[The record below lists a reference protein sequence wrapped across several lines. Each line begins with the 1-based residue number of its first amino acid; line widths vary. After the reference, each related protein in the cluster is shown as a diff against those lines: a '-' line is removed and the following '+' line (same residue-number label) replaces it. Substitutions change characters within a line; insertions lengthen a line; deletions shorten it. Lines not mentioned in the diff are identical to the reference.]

1 MTLRMIGSS
10 NRGLMLL
17 VVEVILFGILTK
29 PKSYWPK
36 MWNQVSVYYIIA
48 MNWNCWVQIS
58 CVDHLNPGK
67 AYKMKPKELWSTKK
81 EYKDFPLDVFRNHIH
96 QEKRF
101 QREGPYWQLKRNK
114 KGLRRHEAHV
124 KELKRGWLG
133 LHNKDKLLVDMMKD
147 LHIN

>member
-1 MTLRMIGSS
+1 MMTARSLLAEKRYFFFSISS
-10 NRGLMLL
+10 GFTDVNKAPMPDHKIMLQRSQRFWHTHKAKKL
-17 VVEVILFGILTK
+17 LAEDV
-29 PKSYWPK
+29 KS
-36 MWNQVSVYYIIA
+36 
-48 MNWNCWVQIS
+48 
-58 CVDHLNPGK
+58 GK